1 MKTAWIA
8 AAALL
13 LASTAAHANHYSD
26 FYVIPVASHTPGQN
40 NTMWMSDIAIQNFQS
55 TALTVQLS
63 VIESG
68 DSNLSDN
75 VFPLVAGDV
84 NGSVTV
90 PANGSLLLTD
100 VLNGYRGMTSSSGAI
115 LIGADRPFTVTSR
128 SYNQAPNGTVGQSVP
143 AARDF
148 LENTVGRTDLS
159 TSVVYLPGLKNNDRY
174 RTNLGMVIGNAG
186 SSGPLTIQITLRNAA
201 GDSIA
206 TKSVTVTGGAFT
218 HMQFP
223 LSSITDRTFEIG
235 SATVR
240 IAEGNGA
247 VLPYASVIDNRTADA
262 VFITT
267 EFPDSTPFLRDAS
280 TSMFRQLLDRMRTTT
295 TDR

>member
-13 LASTAAHANHYSD
+13 LASTAAQAAHYSD

-55 TALTVQLS
+55 TPLTVELS

-68 DSNLSDN
+68 DANLNDN
-75 VFPLVAGDV
+75 VFPLITGTI
-84 NGSVTV
+84 NGSVVV
-90 PANGSLLLTD
+90 PANGNVLLTD
-100 VLNGYRGMTSSSGAI
+100 VLNGYRGMTSVAGAI
-115 LIGADRPFTVTSR
+115 LIGADRPFAVVSR
-128 SYNQAPNGTVGQSVP
+128 SYNQGPNGTVGQTVP

-159 TSVVYLPGLKNNDRY
+159 TAVVYLPGLRNNDRY
-174 RTNLGMVIGNAG
+174 RTNIGMVVGNAG
-186 SSGPLTIQITLRNAA
+186 SSGPLTVQITIRNAA
-201 GDSIA
+201 GDLLA
-206 TKSVTVTGGAFT
+206 TKSVTVTGGSFT

-247 VLPYASVIDNRTADA
+247 VLPYASVVDNRTADA
-262 VFITT
+262 VFITG
-267 EFPDSTPFLRDAS
+267 EFPDSTPFLRSGAS
-280 TSMFRQLLDRMRTTT
+280 SMFRLLLDRMRN
-295 TDR
+295 DR